1 MTIVDYCGLLWTIVD
16 CHVECMIDSFNALDA
31 HQFLSP
37 RHVSG
42 HTSNRVQQDQERDPF
57 WLKRR
62 SLRKSTETPFQA
74 PFTFSFKIEN
84 KHKQTQNGYS
94 AVVKQTVQ
102 LFASTEPFQ
111 HRPAW
116 MASQA
121 RLRAVG
127 FGCIQLMFV
136 DVGVQNL
143 LLFQRCKMEN
153 TEKTRDKL
161 ANVHCFET

>member
-16 CHVECMIDSFNALDA
+16 CHVECMMDSFNTLDA

-84 KHKQTQNGYS
+84 KHKQTQNGYR
-94 AVVKQTVQ
+94 VQ
-102 LFASTEPFQ
+102 LSSKLSNFLLQRNLSSIVR
-111 HRPAW
+111 HGWRPKH
-116 MASQA
+116 
-121 RLRAVG
+121 
-127 FGCIQLMFV
+127 GCVLSVLGLFWVYTV
-136 DVGVQNL
+136 DV
-143 LLFQRCKMEN
+143 C
-153 TEKTRDKL
+153 
-161 ANVHCFET
+161 